1 MRTLEQVVAKVLDL
15 KPGEVTDKTG
25 PENTESWDSFNGL
38 VLATELE
45 NNFKVKFSIDEVVSV
60 KNVGDIKRILKKH
73 GFKI

>member
-25 PENTESWDSFNGL
+25 PENTPSWDSFNGL

-45 NNFKVKFSIDEVVSV
+45 SNLKVKFSVEEVVSV